1 MIAALVSLYVGT
13 AMAFG
18 PTANPA
24 EAIDEAA
31 CVGLILQTFPAEIAE
46 AKIVPRSGAMPS
58 HCHVV
63 ATMDGARIEIRL
75 PIAPWTG
82 DLLIAREEPVTDV
95 SRGVAVAWS
104 ADGKLEQ
111 LRALAA
117 QIATAYYPRP
127 PSRVLP

>member
-1 MIAALVSLYVGT
+1 MIALIVLYVG
-13 AMAFG
+13 AALAFG

-31 CVGLILQTFPAEIAE
+31 CVGLVLQTFPAEIVE
-46 AKIVPRSGAMPS
+46 AKIVPRAGAMPS

-63 ATMDGARIEIRL
+63 AKIGDAAMELRL

-82 DLLIAREEPVTDV
+82 DLLIASEERATEF
-95 SRGVAVAWS
+95 SRGVAIAWS
-104 ADGKLEQ
+104 AQGSPAEVRDVAT
-111 LRALAA
+111 RIAA
-117 QIATAYYPRP
+117 AYYPHA